1 MLVKYVDSKK
11 DQWEKFLDTCVYAY
25 NTSIHESTKFSPF
38 ELMFGRKAVLPIS
51 IDTGKSDP
59 AVVLTEYN
67 GTQAISPSSVQRA
80 VKQRNAILEEAKA
93 NIAAAQQKK
102 KKSNMIEST
111 AHQVLT
117 VNVLSS
123 MMVLFLKLSTGL
135 GQRCR

>member
-38 ELMFGRKAVLPIS
+38 ELMFGRKAVLPIR

-67 GTQAISPSSVQRA
+67 GRQAISPSSVQRA

-93 NIAAAQQKK
+93 NIAAAQQKTK
-102 KKSNMIEST
+102 RAI
-111 AHQVLT
+111 
-117 VNVLSS
+117 
-123 MMVLFLKLSTGL
+123 
-135 GQRCR
+135 